1 MLPIDPGDGP
11 GSHLP
16 GERPLVPDIVPLQA
30 MAHGGAIIRP
40 GAVAWGTTRDPG
52 DGAYSSCE
60 AIERTLAA
68 VARNPGELPGLIA
81 ELAVSRLWVPLPVR
95 HRPFTDGAAVR
106 LPLIGYLGT
115 DFVPCFTSV
124 QRLTT
129 WVDLAEASAAGG
141 GGRSRL
147 RAGDARVVP
156 HIVVP
161 AAGLAKRLP
170 AAFGLALNPDS
181 ASGLPLYPEC
191 VPYLARFAAPG
202 ALAMEHLMSGTGVW
216 FLIGHPPAEP
226 MALLAEARGALLAVP
241 AARQASRAWL
251 SVPGHGEG
259 LVIAVILDDPGCD
272 QVRTAAIDA
281 IERAAA
287 AVPLRVP
294 FPLDIT
300 FPGESRMGEL
310 PSGAHGSAGRFPGTP
325 EPAETIDAWIAGS
338 TRPFYLRD
346 KLAPRHSAER
356 FSLLWRKALP
366 FIR

>member
-1 MLPIDPGDGP
+1 
-11 GSHLP
+11 
-16 GERPLVPDIVPLQA
+16 
-30 MAHGGAIIRP
+30 MAHGGTIIRP
-40 GAVAWGTTRDPG
+40 GAVAWGGTRDAG
-52 DGAYSSCE
+52 DGGYSSCE
-60 AIERTLAA
+60 AIERTIAA

-81 ELAVSRLWVPLPVR
+81 ELAGSRLWVPLPAR

-129 WVDLAEASAAGG
+129 WADLADSAKADAAIALDHRGAEKAAGG
-141 GGRSRL
+141 GGRSWQ

-156 HIVVP
+156 HIVVA

-170 AAFGLALNPDS
+170 ADLGLALNPGS
-181 ASGLPLYPEC
+181 VPGLPLYPEC

-202 ALAMEHLMSGTGVW
+202 TLAMEHLVSGTGVW
-216 FLIGHPPAEP
+216 FLIGHPPTEP

-251 SVPGHGEG
+251 SVPGQGEG
-259 LVIAVILDDPGCD
+259 LVIAVILDDPSCD
-272 QVRTAAIDA
+272 RVRTAAIDA

-310 PSGAHGSAGRFPGTP
+310 PSGAHATADCFPGTP

-338 TRPFYLRD
+338 TRPFYIRD
-346 KLAPRHSAER
+346 NLAPRHSVER
-356 FSLLWRKALP
+356 FSLLLRKALP
-366 FIR
+366 FTR